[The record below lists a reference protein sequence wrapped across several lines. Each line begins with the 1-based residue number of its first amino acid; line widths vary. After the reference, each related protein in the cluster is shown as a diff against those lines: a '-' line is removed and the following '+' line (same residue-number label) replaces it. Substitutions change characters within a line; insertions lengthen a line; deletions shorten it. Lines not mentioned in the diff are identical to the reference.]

1 MIAWCGEKHRGI
13 QQPWGF
19 KAMNVGLPKRLPY
32 VFIYEHEKVMF
43 LFHFKN
49 NYYDAWFHNVEKKSK
64 DSTTIW
70 FQGYEC
76 WIV

>member
-1 MIAWCGEKHRGI
+1 MIALCGEKHRRI
-13 QQPWGF
+13 QQPYGF
-19 KAMNVGLPKRLPY
+19 KAMNVELSKKLAF

-43 LFHFKN
+43 LFLLRIITMM
-49 NYYDAWFHNVEKKSK
+49 HNFRMWKKTSR
-64 DSTTIW
+64 DSTTVW